1 MRKHHLCFE
10 KKDTTSCWV
19 DGIFHAFDDHVEDF
33 AEAPGTSHQ
42 EVQGQRQEAGMLALK
57 TPNSSSHTRICL
69 YVGNDKPEEFG
80 KYQLFS
86 AFWEEMRSEP
96 QHWSLTA
103 ERFNLEF
110 RTKIQIFFFFLLNY
124 QSKVTGFK
132 NSLLHCH
139 LLSTEM
145 NLFENCRNC
154 VKIW

>member
-1 MRKHHLCFE
+1 MRKHHLCCE

-19 DGIFHAFDDHVEDF
+19 NGIFHAFDDHVEDF

-42 EVQGQRQEAGMLALK
+42 EVQGQRQEAGTLALK

-96 QHWSLTA
+96 QRWSLTA
-103 ERFNLEF
+103 ERFNLGF
-110 RTKIQIFFFFLLNY
+110 RTKIQIFFFFTDLSK
-124 QSKVTGFK
+124 QSHWLQKQLT
-132 NSLLHCH
+132 SLPFVEH
-139 LLSTEM
+139 
-145 NLFENCRNC
+145 
-154 VKIW
+154 